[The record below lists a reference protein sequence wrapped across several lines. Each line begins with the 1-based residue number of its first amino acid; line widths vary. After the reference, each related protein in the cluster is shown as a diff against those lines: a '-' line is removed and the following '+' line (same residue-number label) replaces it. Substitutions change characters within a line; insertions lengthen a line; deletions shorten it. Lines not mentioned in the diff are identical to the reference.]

1 MAGMVS
7 LDLHY
12 VDPRLV
18 AQYDIENSGRD
29 DTDFYLA
36 LAERLNARRII
47 DLGCGTG
54 VLTRELAAVPERKVW
69 GVDPAAAM
77 LAYAHKQPG
86 AEKVTWL
93 NGDSGV
99 LPDLQ
104 ADLALMTGNVAQIF
118 LEDTEWQA
126 TLRHLHASLRPGGHL
141 AFESRNPLARAW
153 ETWAADSAHEVIET
167 PDGPVEVW
175 LDVLG
180 AAEGRVQFVAHN
192 LFLNTGERLDVHST
206 LRFRTDR
213 ELHDSL
219 EAAGFYV
226 QHVYGD
232 WQGMPFT
239 PESAVMVFLAQ
250 RL

>member
-1 MAGMVS
+1 MAGMVK

-54 VLTRELAAVPERKVW
+54 VLTRELAAVPGREVW

-77 LAYAHKQPG
+77 LANAQKQPG
-86 AEKVTWL
+86 AERVTWI
-93 NGDSGV
+93 NGDSSV
-99 LPDLQ
+99 LPNLQ
-104 ADLALMTGNVAQIF
+104 ADLVVMTGNVAQVF
-118 LEDTEWQA
+118 LEDTDWQA
-126 TLRHLHASLRPGGHL
+126 NLRHLHAALRPGGYL

-153 ETWAADSAHEVIET
+153 ETWAADSSHEVIET
-167 PDGPVEVW
+167 PNGPVEIW
-175 LDVLG
+175 LDVLS

-192 LFLNTGERLDVHST
+192 LFLNTGEQLDVPST
-206 LRFRTDR
+206 LRFRTNQ
-213 ELHDSL
+213 ELQNSL
-219 EAAGFYV
+219 EAAGFHV
-226 QHVYGD
+226 QHVYGN
-232 WQGMPFT
+232 WKSAPFT
-239 PESAVMVFLAQ
+239 PESAVMVFLTQ